1 MGNFQG
7 VQMKN
12 SLALVIAVGLTAI
25 AAPALAHETW
35 PVIPDEVGVAPRIDR
50 LDWLAYRCAFGP
62 VYNFY
67 HGAYYGGE
75 PPAVYLGYAYRP
87 YYRYTAY
94 RVLPRTYVC
103 DTRGYR

>member
-1 MGNFQG
+1 MR
-7 VQMKN
+7 N
-12 SLALVIAVGLTAI
+12 SLALVIAAALTAT
-25 AAPALAHETW
+25 AAALAVPAQAQQRW

-50 LDWLAYRCAFGP
+50 LDWLAYRCALGP

-75 PPAVYLGYAYRP
+75 PPAVYRGYAYRP
-87 YYRYTAY
+87 YYRYAAY

-103 DTRGYR
+103 DTGRDR

>member
-1 MGNFQG
+1 MR
-7 VQMKN
+7 N
-12 SLALVIAVGLTAI
+12 SLALVIAAALTAT
-25 AAPALAHETW
+25 AAALAVPARAHDRW
-35 PVIPDEVGVAPRIDR
+35 PVIPDEVGVAPRID

-75 PPAVYLGYAYRP
+75 PPAIFLGYAYRP
-87 YYRYTAY
+87 YYRYAAY

-103 DTRGYR
+103 DTGRYR